1 MARYRFVASSSG
13 FKPFTLDYA
22 NGMTIMRRIIFPRAQ
37 IPPTMDRYP
46 SSTRQEDPLLHG
58 RNEFFHANGNDRWE
72 TVRDHFG
79 RRKPPR
85 WTRWKILFAV
95 HGRSSRVS
103 SPPHL
108 DIVDSLF
115 KPRRKAHRFRIVYS
129 GERENPGFRLFILN
143 NEFKL
148 DNITRCC
155 YINLERKWSGFFEI
169 CVYYKY

>member
-1 MARYRFVASSSG
+1 MWYKRQETKKKIGYAKDGGGVARYRFVASSSG

-58 RNEFFHANGNDRWE
+58 RNEFFHANGNDRE

-103 SPPHL
+103 SPPPIWISSIRFSNL
-108 DIVDSLF
+108 GEKGTVFGSFIRASVKILGFVYLF
-115 KPRRKAHRFRIVYS
+115 
-129 GERENPGFRLFILN
+129 
-143 NEFKL
+143 
-148 DNITRCC
+148 
-155 YINLERKWSGFFEI
+155 
-169 CVYYKY
+169 